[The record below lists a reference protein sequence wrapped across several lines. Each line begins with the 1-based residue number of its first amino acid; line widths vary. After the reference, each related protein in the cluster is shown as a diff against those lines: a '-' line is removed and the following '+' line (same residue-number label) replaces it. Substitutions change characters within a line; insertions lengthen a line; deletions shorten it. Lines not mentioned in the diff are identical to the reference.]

1 MNDIDEEEI
10 SLVIRFVLPKN
21 KSETT
26 CSEDLSYA
34 FDQAQ
39 DLDIKPS
46 WIKEELC
53 TSLTPAKTVSTFKI
67 DLKFYIPCER
77 HGLLV
82 IVLIFIFYVS
92 VIGCICC

>member
-46 WIKEELC
+46 WINEELC

-67 DLKFYIPCER
+67 DLKFYIPCEII
-77 HGLLV
+77 LV
-82 IVLIFIFYVS
+82 IVHIFIFYVS
-92 VIGCICC
+92 VIGCICR

>member
-1 MNDIDEEEI
+1 MADLDEEDI

-39 DLDIKPS
+39 DHDMNPT
-46 WIKEELC
+46 WIKDESC
-53 TSLTPAKTVSTFKI
+53 TTLTPAKTVSI
-67 DLKFYIPCER
+67 ISMSC
-77 HGLLV
+77 
-82 IVLIFIFYVS
+82 
-92 VIGCICC
+92 

>member
-21 KSETT
+21 KLETT

-46 WIKEELC
+46 WIKDELC

-67 DLKFYIPCER
+67 DLKFYI
-77 HGLLV
+77 HFGLLV

-92 VIGCICC
+92 VIGCICR

>member
-1 MNDIDEEEI
+1 MADLDEDET

-39 DLDIKPS
+39 DHDMNPS
-46 WIKEELC
+46 WIKDESC
-53 TSLTPAKTVSTFKI
+53 TSLTPDKTVGLKNGRTLLLGTSNFKI
-67 DLKFYIPCER
+67 IP
-77 HGLLV
+77 GPL
-82 IVLIFIFYVS
+82 FI
-92 VIGCICC
+92 I

>member
-77 HGLLV
+77 
-82 IVLIFIFYVS
+82 
-92 VIGCICC
+92 

>member
-67 DLKFYIPCER
+67 DLKFYIPCF
-77 HGLLV
+77 GLLV
-82 IVLIFIFYVS
+82 IVHIFIFYVS
-92 VIGCICC
+92 VIGCICR